1 MNYYTKLLGCL
12 TGNLNKFLLV
22 MRLMIIL
29 FFVGM
34 MQVSGAIY
42 GQKITLNQN
51 KIKITQL
58 FKEIKRQTGYDV
70 LWQSE
75 KLNENRIVNANFNKT
90 DLKVVMDQ
98 CLAGQNL
105 TFLIEDNS
113 VVIKQQLAKVRPVSI
128 MPFVQDS
135 IVYKGK
141 ILDEQGKPLPGATI
155 RLKGGTRSS
164 VATESGYFERY
175 GTKKS
180 VLVISYIGYNT
191 KEVSLAS
198 LNAADMITIK
208 MSPQSNIQL
217 GEVTIASNGYQ
228 DIPKER
234 ITGSFEVISKE
245 QLQHTTNTNLLK
257 RLEGITTSMDFR
269 NDLTPTNSANRA
281 NINARSPLT
290 NLTIRG
296 KNTLTIAGLSNNSG
310 RPLVVID
317 GIADPYSID
326 LINPNDVESI
336 TVLKDAAAASIWGS
350 RAANGVI
357 VVKTKKGNYENPL
370 QISFNA
376 NLNITEKPNLF
387 YQKTMSTS
395 DYIDAQL
402 YKYSQDYPGSG
413 DHSPEPIIQ
422 VGQSVISPVAQIMDQ
437 QRLGQISPDVA
448 KSQIDALRGNDLRN
462 DLNKYFFRNAVTQSY
477 SMAIAGGS
485 QKIAQRFSAGYDKTL
500 NNTVK
505 SGLNR
510 ENLNYSIS
518 AKPIT
523 KLELQASVIY
533 TQSNT
538 SGQASVD
545 DFNGATNPTGNISV
559 FPYSRLVDSQGNPMS
574 IPKAYSQAFLDLL
587 HSTYGNSLL
596 SYDYKPLEDI
606 NEGYNLSKLQNI
618 NINLGATYKILPELS
633 ANVSYNYNV
642 TSNDITDLS
651 SQDSWYMRD
660 KINSFTSPINAFD
673 PQNSTLFPIAGT
685 RNLPLG
691 GQYTKSATK
700 ANNQTLRG
708 QLNFNKIWN
717 DKHNIS
723 AIAGID
729 IFKSHTMLTSNGY
742 FGYNEKDFSTAGN
755 LNYNYNYLLLFADP
769 ITFAGFGR
777 TVPPGTFM
785 SASEGRTISYFSN
798 AAYTYANK
806 YTLSASF
813 RRDLSNIFST
823 AGNSGGTPFY
833 SLGASWIINNE
844 KFYNFSLFPVLKL
857 RATFGYN
864 GNTNPVSSATPNL
877 SITPKNL
884 VLDGN
889 LLGYADIL
897 NPTNIKLRPEKT
909 AVLNFG
915 LDFGLR
921 GGRLSGSVDYYQ
933 KRTKDLL
940 ANNAADPSIGFNQLE
955 FNSGDLFGKGVD
967 LTLSSLNV
975 RTGLFRWT
983 SNFLFSYNKVK
994 VTKLYAPINYTASNI
1009 VSSPSLFTQ
1018 GDDLSRAYA
1027 YRWAGLDPATGSP
1040 RGYLNGNIVV
1050 LDNSQAGID
1059 ALSAIQNQPLS
1070 SLHYFGSLIPVYY
1083 GSFRNTFSYEN
1094 LSLSVNLLYKLGYWF
1109 RRPLSTLVQ
1118 YNNLY
1123 TTGNLQG
1130 AEYANRWQKPGDEAF
1145 TNVPAAVY
1153 PGSADRDDFYRNS
1166 DINVLKGDHIRLQE
1180 INLSYTFNKKNWVLK
1195 NPRIYANVSNLGV
1208 IWRANKQGLDPD
1220 VFDYP
1225 LPRTYSLGLSAN
1237 F

>member
-1 MNYYTKLLGCL
+1 MNYYTKLSGCL

-29 FFVGM
+29 LFVGM
-34 MQVSGAIY
+34 MQVSGATY

-75 KLNENRIVNANFNKT
+75 KLNENRVIDAKFNKT
-90 DLKVVMDQ
+90 DLKEVMAQ

-105 TFLIEDNS
+105 TFSIEDNS
-113 VVIKQQLAKVRPVSI
+113 VVIKQQLSTVHPVNI
-128 MPFVQDS
+128 MPLVQDS

-141 ILDEQGKPLPGATI
+141 VLDEQGKPLPGATI

-191 KEVSLAS
+191 KEVSLVG

-208 MSPQSNIQL
+208 MTPQSGVQL
-217 GEVTIASNGYQ
+217 GEVNIASNGYQ

-234 ITGSFEVISKE
+234 STGVFEVISKE
-245 QLQHTTNTNLLK
+245 QLQHTTNTNLLR

-281 NINARSPLT
+281 NINTKSPLT

-296 KNTLTIAGLSNNSG
+296 RNTLTIAGLNNNSG

-326 LINPNDVESI
+326 LVNPNDVESI

-357 VVKTKKGNYENPL
+357 VIKTKKGSYQNPL

-395 DYIDAQL
+395 DYVDAQL
-402 YKYSQDYPGSG
+402 YKYNQDYPGPT
-413 DHSPEPIIQ
+413 DHTPDPILQ
-422 VGQSVISPVAQIMDQ
+422 LGQAAISPVAEIMDQ
-437 QRLGQISPDVA
+437 ERRGQISAAMA
-448 KSQIDALRGNDLRN
+448 KSQIDALRGNDVRN

-477 SMAIAGGS
+477 SMAIAGGNE
-485 QKIAQRFSAGYDKTL
+485 KIAQRFSAGYDKSL

-505 SGLNR
+505 SGSNR

-518 AKPIT
+518 AKPIA
-523 KLELQASVIY
+523 KLELQANVVY
-533 TQSNT
+533 TQSNNI
-538 SGQASVD
+538 GQSATD
-545 DFNGATNPTGNISV
+545 GFNGATSPTGNITV
-559 FPYSRLVDSQGNPMS
+559 YPYSRLADSQGNPLS
-574 IPKAYSQAFLDLL
+574 IPKAYSQAFLSLL
-587 HSTYGNSLL
+587 NSTYGNSLL
-596 SYDYKPLEDI
+596 SYDYKPLDDI
-606 NEGYNLSKLQNI
+606 NDGYNKAKLQNI
-618 NINLGATYKILPELS
+618 NINVGATYKILPELS
-633 ANVSYNYNV
+633 ANVTYNYSV
-642 TSNDITDLS
+642 TSNTVTDLAR
-651 SQDSWYMRD
+651 QDSWYMRD
-660 KINSFTSPINAFD
+660 LINSFTSPVNAYD
-673 PQNSTLFPIAGT
+673 PQNSNLFPVAGT

-691 GQYTKSATK
+691 GQYTKAVTE

-708 QLNFNKIWN
+708 QLNFNKTWN

-729 IFKSHTMLTSNGY
+729 VYKSHSMLTSNGY
-742 FGYNEKDFSTAGN
+742 FGYNEKDFSTAGF
-755 LNYNYNYLLLFADP
+755 LNSNYYYLLLFADP
-769 ITFAGFGR
+769 LSGVGFNR
-777 TVPPGTFM
+777 LIPPGNLM
-785 SASEGRTISYFSN
+785 SATEGRTISYFSN
-798 AAYTYANK
+798 AAYTYDNR

-833 SLGASWIINNE
+833 SLGASWNVNNE
-844 KFYNFSLFPVLKL
+844 KFYNFSLLPVLKL

-864 GNTNPVSSATPNL
+864 GNTNPSSSATPNL
-877 SITPKNL
+877 SITPMSQ
-884 VLDGN
+884 VIDGN

-955 FNSGDLFGKGVD
+955 FNSGNLFGKGVD
-967 LTLSSLNV
+967 LTLNSLNV

-994 VTKLYAPINYTASNI
+994 VTKLYSPINYTASNI

-1018 GDDLSRAYA
+1018 GDDLSRLYA
-1027 YRWAGLDPATGSP
+1027 YKWAGLDPATGSP
-1040 RGYLNGNIVV
+1040 RGYLNGNIVT
-1050 LDNSQAGID
+1050 LDNSQAGSD
-1059 ALSAIQNQPLS
+1059 ALNAIQNQPLS

-1083 GSFRNTFSYEN
+1083 GSFRNTFSYGSF
-1094 LSLSVNLLYKLGYWF
+1094 SLSANLLYKLGYWF
-1109 RRPLSTLVQ
+1109 RRPLTSLVQ
-1118 YNNLY
+1118 YSNLY

-1145 TNVPAAVY
+1145 TNVPAAIY
-1153 PGSADRDDFYRNS
+1153 PGSTGRDDFYRYS
-1166 DINVLKGDHIRLQE
+1166 DINVLKGDHVRLQE
-1180 INLSYTFNKKNWVLK
+1180 VNLSYTLNKKNWVLK